1 MPHMTGNIE
10 AISIKEMPQP
20 DNYGNVFRASLKI
33 GEDWVS
39 YGTLKKDAI
48 NVKVGSDWM
57 QVAKGMEV
65 EFMYKQNGDF
75 KNIDKKSFSITDASS
90 AQAPQAPR
98 ASTPQ
103 APQQAGKNF
112 VNPATVGACLNLA
125 IEVLGYKKADF
136 DDEKKLIEAI
146 RWHKSTFDKLLELYP
161 TVEAVAP
168 KKVAPKAKE
177 EDAPFEYDD
186 ELDI

>member
-1 MPHMTGNIE
+1 MPSINATIE
-10 AISIKEMPQP
+10 AISIKPMSKP
-20 DNYGNVFRASLKI
+20 DNYGNTFRASLKV
-33 GEDWVS
+33 GEDWYS
-39 YGTLKKDAI
+39 YGSLKKDAI
-48 NVKVGSDWM
+48 NVKSGGDWV

-65 EFMYKQNGDF
+65 EFMFDVNGDF
-75 KNIDKKSFSITDASS
+75 RNIKKASFRITDASS

-168 KKVAPKAKE
+168 KKASPKVKE

-186 ELDI
+186 ELNI